1 MLLVIGDSNADGAAR
16 AAVFPREGEDAPIE
30 DFRWSSGGAGVNVA
44 TAFAR
49 LGGRARL
56 LSRTGTD
63 ATAAIA
69 LAAAEG
75 SGVDLSH
82 LQRDPL
88 HTTGVCVVL
97 VSPGGERTF
106 LSHRGANAALAPPS
120 EGVWEGVRRLHVC
133 GHALLEGA
141 QRMTALALVAEAK
154 ARSVGA
160 PFPSGG
166 RASRVPVSL
175 DLCLPLIERYG
186 TGLYELFPSFDLVF
200 TNEAELFRLASSGEG
215 AAATEDFDEAVERL
229 VRGGFGTPSPG
240 DGLSVG
246 TGSPSGGPSVGTGSP
261 SGGLSV
267 GAGSPGGGQKLV
279 VKRGAL
285 GSVIAWAESEPPL
298 STARPSQDVQEPRG
312 QNRIHSVHK
321 QTISPFHVTAVD
333 STAAGDAFVAAFLLA
348 ETEGEPPDQ
357 CARLANA
364 AGAYQ
369 ASRPGSADV
378 LPTRGELRAFLAERG
393 APDER
398 GSLG

>member
-49 LGGRARL
+49 LGGEARL

-63 ATAAIA
+63 ATSAIA

-75 SGVDLSH
+75 SGVDLGY

-88 HTTGVCVVL
+88 HTTGVCVVI

-120 EGVWEGVRRLHVC
+120 EGVWEGVHRLHVC

-141 QRMTALALVAEAK
+141 QRTTTLALMAQ
-154 ARSVGA
+154 ARARGHA
-160 PFPSGG
+160 G
-166 RASRVPVSL
+166 RVPVSL

-186 TGLYELFPSFDLVF
+186 AGLYEHFPSFDLVF

-215 AAATEDFDEAVERL
+215 APATEDFDEAVERL
-229 VRGGFGTPSPG
+229 VRGGA
-240 DGLSVG
+240 L
-246 TGSPSGGPSVGTGSP
+246 SGG
-261 SGGLSV
+261 
-267 GAGSPGGGQKLV
+267 QRLV

-285 GSVIAWAESEPPL
+285 GSVIAWAESEPTPEPL
-298 STARPSQDVQEPRG
+298 PRTARPSEDVREPPG
-312 QNRIHSVHK
+312 PDRIHTVRK
-321 QTISPFHVTAVD
+321 QAISPFPVTAVD

-348 ETEGEPPDQ
+348 EAEGEPPDP

-378 LPTRGELRAFLAERG
+378 LPTRAQLQAFLAERG
-393 APDER
+393 APEER

>member
-44 TAFAR
+44 TAFVR

-75 SGVDLSH
+75 SGVELGY

-141 QRMTALALVAEAK
+141 QRTTTLALLAEA
-154 ARSVGA
+154 
-160 PFPSGG
+160 

-175 DLCLPLIERYG
+175 DLCLPLIARYG
-186 TGLYELFPSFDLVF
+186 VGLYEQFPSFDVVF

-215 AAATEDFDEAVERL
+215 VQATEDFDEAVERL
-229 VRGGFGTPSPG
+229 VRGGA
-240 DGLSVG
+240 L
-246 TGSPSGGPSVGTGSP
+246 SGGRR
-261 SGGLSV
+261 
-267 GAGSPGGGQKLV
+267 LV

-285 GSVIAWAESEPPL
+285 GSVIAWAESEPTPR
-298 STARPSQDVQEPRG
+298 TARPSEDVQDRG
-312 QNRIHSVHK
+312 EQARIHTVRK
-321 QTISPFHVTAVD
+321 QAISPFRVTGVD

-348 ETEGEPPDQ
+348 EAKGEPPDQ

-378 LPTRGELRAFLAERG
+378 LPTRAELLAFLAERG
-393 APDER
+393 APNER